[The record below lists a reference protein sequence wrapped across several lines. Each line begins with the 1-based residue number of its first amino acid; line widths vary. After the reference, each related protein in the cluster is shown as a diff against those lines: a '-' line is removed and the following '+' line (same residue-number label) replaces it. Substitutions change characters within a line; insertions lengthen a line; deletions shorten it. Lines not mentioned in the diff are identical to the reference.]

1 MTLEVTKQSATE
13 SSNGAKVAFA
23 LGGLAGNNAHGAG
36 VLQAALDC
44 GLKPDLVSC
53 TSGQI
58 YWFSRYLEARPPRH
72 SEGALRRLLEEDVRR
87 LHRTNVDV
95 LDAAWVALVGRKG
108 AFRPALIEMPFNAV
122 RNLSGALGR
131 IVTDATSNWRRAFSA
146 YRELACAVP
155 AQTFV
160 PLFGDAFFRG
170 ISKTF
175 EETKDVGIIFNSY
188 DVDTGEENVYLN
200 NCARRLLNVEIGDRN
215 KYREGTIYRRISP
228 EAVREG
234 LWIYEYGEPRDV
246 TAIDGAYYR
255 QIILSELAPARTI
268 FVARPINSRWL
279 GSFPTSWIGLQ
290 DLKTEVNFHGSYSG
304 ERDKIA
310 LVNKLL
316 KDKVIEP
323 EQKTA
328 KKPSG
333 YHEIKL
339 VELEGETQRGYFDY
353 AHESLPVFD
362 RAYDAARIAFAEC
375 IPAA

>member
-1 MTLEVTKQSATE
+1 
-13 SSNGAKVAFA
+13 
-23 LGGLAGNNAHGAG
+23 
-36 VLQAALDC
+36 
-44 GLKPDLVSC
+44 
-53 TSGQI
+53 
-58 YWFSRYLEARPPRH
+58 
-72 SEGALRRLLEEDVRR
+72 
-87 LHRTNVDV
+87 
-95 LDAAWVALVGRKG
+95 
-108 AFRPALIEMPFNAV
+108 MPFNAV

-146 YRELACAVP
+146 YRELASAVP

-304 ERDKIA
+304 ERDKIK

-316 KDKVIEP
+316 KEEVIEP
-323 EQKTA
+323 EQQTA

-353 AHESLPVFD
+353 AHEKWLWFD
-362 RAYDAARIAFAEC
+362 RGT
-375 IPAA
+375 